1 MKMKKFFYL
10 AMSAV
15 IASAMTSCG
24 EEEEVLGPASLKA
37 EVSEVRL
44 AAEGETKTF
53 ELKATRDWS
62 AEIIGSDVEGIEVSP
77 LSGKASNDPVTI
89 TVKAAKNEGKNRTA
103 TIKFTASA
111 TLTAIVTVS
120 QDGALGNLKS
130 IAEVLALSSGI
141 EAETEGVVVGTYN
154 RGFVIMDETGYLLA
168 YNAAY
173 TEPGVELNSKVKV
186 AGTTAVY
193 GDLPQLSIASVT
205 TLETGLT
212 VAEPNWLDVNKD
224 NIENLDLTKCQP
236 IKMTGVLSISSGTNG
251 ATYYNLAIDGTTV
264 QGSISYPLESLGL
277 ADLEGNIITV
287 YGYFA
292 GTKNTK
298 FRNIMAVSVKDEG
311 EPKIP
316 TSTIAEVIAAD
327 EGTRVKTKA
336 TVMAIHKKGFILGDA
351 TGNIYV
357 FTDAEPDV
365 AVGNKILISGTI
377 ANYNGTVEITSVS
390 VEEND
395 GATVAPTYPEP
406 VDLTGLEAFNAF
418 TVNTDKIEITY
429 AKLSGVMQTSGYFLK
444 REGADHDIQ
453 LSNISEDYSDLAGAE
468 FSVTGYIYGFHSK
481 NNYYQVIPVSV
492 EVKPY
497 LKAETPDAIAAA
509 VTSASIAVKSNVD
522 WTVTCSESW
531 ITDYTKSGKNDGVI
545 SITCEANTGDTRTA
559 TFTISA
565 ADCSPVTVTL
575 TQNSSDTPES
585 VILAFP
591 DENMDKNKISSYT
604 SDWLA
609 KIGDYSWTITAFNN
623 NSWKDWKYIKCGSK
637 NTATVASIATATPI
651 PNKVTKVIVNFDNIS
666 ASDKIKSAS
675 LIVASDAE
683 YATVLE
689 TVPMTLENAS
699 AVEKEYVVSSPAEGA
714 YYKLVFDMDKT
725 SNNGTIQISKVEYIR
740 SK

>member
-1 MKMKKFFYL
+1 MKKFFYL

-37 EVSEVRL
+37 EVSEVTL
-44 AAEGETKTF
+44 SAEGETKTF

-62 AEIIGSDVEGIEVSP
+62 AEIIGSNVEGIEVSP

-120 QDGALGNLKS
+120 QDGSLGNLKS
-130 IAEVLALSSGI
+130 IAEVLALSSGV

-154 RGFVIMDETGYLLA
+154 KGFVIMDETGYLLA

-173 TEPGVELNSKVKV
+173 TEPGVEFASKVRV
-186 AGTTAVY
+186 AGTTSVY
-193 GDLPQLSIASVT
+193 GDLPQITPASVT
-205 TLETGLT
+205 VLETGIN
-212 VAEPNWLDVNKD
+212 VREPNWLEVNKD

-236 IKMTGVLSISSGTNG
+236 IKMTGILSISGY
-251 ATYYNLAIDGTTV
+251 YYNLSIDGTTV

-277 ADLEGNIITV
+277 ADLAGHEITV

-292 GTKNTK
+292 GGNSSKY
-298 FRNIMAVSVKDEG
+298 RNMMAVKVTDNGQSETPV
-311 EPKIP
+311 
-316 TSTIAEVIAAD
+316 STIAEIIAA
-327 EGTRVKTKA
+327 ETGTLVKTEA

-351 TGNIYV
+351 TGTIYV
-357 FTDAEPDV
+357 YTNDEPAV
-365 AVGNKILISGTI
+365 AVGNKILISGTTD
-377 ANYNGTVEITSVS
+377 NYNRTVQITSAS

-395 GATVAPTYPEP
+395 GSTATPTYPEP

-418 TVNTDKIEITY
+418 TVDNDKIDITY
-429 AKLSGVMQTSGYFLK
+429 AKLSGVMQSSGYFLK
-444 REGADHDIQ
+444 KDGASNDIQ
-453 LSNISEDYSDLAGAE
+453 LSNIYENYADLAGAE
-468 FSVTGYIYGFHSK
+468 FTVTGYIYGFNSEK
-481 NNYYQVIPVSV
+481 TYYQVIPVSV
-492 EVKPY
+492 ETQPY
-497 LKAETPDAIAAA
+497 LRAETPDAIAAA
-509 VTSASIAVKSNVD
+509 ETSASIAVKSNVD
-522 WTVTCSESW
+522 WAVTCSESW

-575 TQNSSDTPES
+575 TQNSSDTPVS
-585 VILAFP
+585 IILSFP
-591 DENMDKNKISSYT
+591 DDNMDNNKISSYA

-637 NTATVASIATATPI
+637 NTATVASIATVTPI
-651 PNKVTKVIVNFDNIS
+651 PNKVTKVIVTFDKIS

-689 TVPMTLENAS
+689 TVPMTLENAA
-699 AVEKEYVVSSPAEGA
+699 AVSKEYVVSSPAEGA

-725 SNNGTIQISKVEYIR
+725 SSNGTIQISKIEYVR

>member
-1 MKMKKFFYL
+1 MKKFFYL

-37 EVSEVRL
+37 EVSEVTL
-44 AAEGETKTF
+44 SAEGETKTF

-62 AEIIGSDVEGIEVSP
+62 AEIIGSNVEGIEVSP

-111 TLTAIVTVS
+111 TLTAIVTIT
-120 QDGALGNLKS
+120 QEGAQGNLKS
-130 IAEVLALSSGI
+130 IADVLALSSGI

-193 GDLPQLSIASVT
+193 GELPQLSLASVT

-236 IKMTGVLSISSGTNG
+236 IKMTGVLSISGY
-251 ATYYNLAIDGTTV
+251 YYNLSIDGTTV

-277 ADLEGNIITV
+277 ADLAGHEITV

-292 GTKNTK
+292 GGNSSKY
-298 FRNIMAVSVKDEG
+298 RNMMAVKVTDNGQSETPVSK
-311 EPKIP
+311 
-316 TSTIAEVIAAD
+316 IAEIIDA
-327 EGTRVKTKA
+327 EKGSLVKTEG
-336 TVMAIHKKGFILGDA
+336 TVMAIHKKGYILGDA
-351 TGNIYV
+351 TGAVYV
-357 FTDAEPDV
+357 YTSSEPADI
-365 AVGNKILISGTI
+365 AVGNKILISGTTD
-377 ANYNGTVEITSVS
+377 NYYGTVQITSVS

-395 GATVAPTYPEP
+395 GSTAVPTYPTP

-418 TVNTDKIEITY
+418 TVNTDKIDITY
-429 AKLSGVMQTSGYFLK
+429 AKLSGVMQSSGYFLK
-444 REGADHDIQ
+444 RDGANNDIQ
-453 LSNISEDYSDLAGAE
+453 LSNIYENYADLAGAE
-468 FSVTGYIYGFHSK
+468 FTVTGYIYGFNSGSK
-481 NNYYQVIPVSV
+481 YYQVIPVSV
-492 EVKPY
+492 ETQSY
-497 LKAETPDAIAAA
+497 LRAETPDAIAAA

-575 TQNSSDTPES
+575 TQNSSDTPVS
-585 VILAFP
+585 IILSFP
-591 DENMDKNKISSYT
+591 DDNMDNNKISSYT

-609 KIGDYSWTITAFNN
+609 KIGDCSWTITAFNN

-637 NTATVASIATATPI
+637 NTATVASIATVTPI
-651 PNKVTKVIVNFDNIS
+651 PNKVTKVIVTFDKIS

-699 AVEKEYVVSSPAEGA
+699 AAVAKEYVVSSPAEGA

-725 SNNGTIQISKVEYIR
+725 SGNGTIQISKIEYVR